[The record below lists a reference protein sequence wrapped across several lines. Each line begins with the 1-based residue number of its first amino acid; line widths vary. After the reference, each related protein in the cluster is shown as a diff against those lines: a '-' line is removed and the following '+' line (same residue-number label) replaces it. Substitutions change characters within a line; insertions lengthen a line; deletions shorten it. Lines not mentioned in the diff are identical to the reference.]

1 MIPAMHIVAWS
12 RVAPWTTPRQVEQ
25 DLIISRAMVELF
37 SDDFL
42 KARLR
47 FRGGTALHKLHF
59 PRPLRYSED
68 IDLVRTT
75 AGGIGPILDRVRDVL
90 DWLGE
95 ARYDVT
101 RVAPKLLF
109 RVRAED
115 GGAPLRLKVEI
126 NTRERD
132 VHDTPVEIG
141 HTVDNP
147 WFAGHAFIPTYSPEE
162 MLTTKLRALLQ
173 RNKGRD
179 LFDLAQGL
187 AVFGEID
194 TERIVSLF
202 GRYLAAEQ
210 QSISRAVAE
219 ERMFEKLARPE
230 FVEDIRP
237 LLAPDEGAA
246 LTHEWV
252 RAAFSDVFGRLIE
265 RLPGERWARTEAM
278 AEQFGLTLKP
288 RTQPRVPDR
297 RPAPRTGRRG

>member
-12 RVAPWTTPRQVEQ
+12 RVAPWAAPRQVEQ

-75 AGGIGPILDRVRDVL
+75 AGGIGPILDRIRHVL

-95 ARYDVT
+95 ARYEAT

-132 VHDTPVEIG
+132 VHDRPIEIV

-147 WFAGHAFIPTYSPEE
+147 WFAGHASIPTYSPEE
-162 MLTTKLRALLQ
+162 MLATKLRALLQ

-179 LFDLAQGL
+179 LFDLAHGL
-187 AVFGEID
+187 AVFEALD
-194 TERIVSLF
+194 TERVVDLF
-202 GRYLAAEQ
+202 GRYLAAAQ
-210 QSISRAVAE
+210 QTISRAVAE
-219 ERMFEKLARPE
+219 ARMFEKLARPE
-230 FVEDIRP
+230 FVEDVRP
-237 LLAPDEGAA
+237 LLAPDASA
-246 LTHEWV
+246 TLTHEWV

-265 RLPGERWARTEAM
+265 RLPGEQWARTDAM
-278 AEQFGLTLKP
+278 AERFGLALELNT
-288 RTQPRVPDR
+288 
-297 RPAPRTGRRG
+297 

>member
-37 SDDFL
+37 SDNFL

-75 AGGIGPILDRVRDVL
+75 AGGIGPILDRIRHVL

-95 ARYDVT
+95 ARFDVT

-109 RVRAED
+109 RVPAEA

-162 MLTTKLRALLQ
+162 MLATKLRALLQ

-179 LFDLAQGL
+179 LFDLAHGL
-187 AVFGEID
+187 AVFGDID

-210 QSISRAVAE
+210 QSISRAVAGNGCL
-219 ERMFEKLARPE
+219 RNS
-230 FVEDIRP
+230 
-237 LLAPDEGAA
+237 PDPNS
-246 LTHEWV
+246 W
-252 RAAFSDVFGRLIE
+252 
-265 RLPGERWARTEAM
+265 RTYGHCSHPM
-278 AEQFGLTLKP
+278 K
-288 RTQPRVPDR
+288 
-297 RPAPRTGRRG
+297 APR